1 MKRVFVI
8 VIGSI
13 IVLSIILISIV
24 INNDKRYINK
34 LKSNI
39 INNTEIKSIKYI
51 NKYDDY
57 YIVMDNKKLYLITGS
72 YNTLLEVDRILIHEN
87 NKNYDIIYKDERLM
101 YFSDLCKK
109 NKLKY
114 RYYDLYTYELIDEV
128 VI

>member
-13 IVLSIILISIV
+13 IVLSIIFISIV

-39 INNTEIKSIKYI
+39 INNTGIKSIKYI

-57 YIVMDNKKLYLITGS
+57 YIVMDNKKLYLITGD

-101 YFSDLCKK
+101 YFSDLSKK

>member
-1 MKRVFVI
+1 MI

-51 NKYDDY
+51 NKYDNY
-57 YIVMDNKKLYLITGS
+57 YIVMDNKKLYLITGD

-101 YFSDLCKK
+101 YFSDLSKK

>member
-13 IVLSIILISIV
+13 IVLSIIFISIV

-51 NKYDDY
+51 NKYDNY
-57 YIVMDNKKLYLITGS
+57 YIVMDNKKLYLITGD

-101 YFSDLCKK
+101 YFSDLSKK

>member
-51 NKYDDY
+51 NKYDNY
-57 YIVMDNKKLYLITGS
+57 YIVMDNKKLYLITGD

-87 NKNYDIIYKDERLM
+87 NKSYDIIYKDERLM
-101 YFSDLCKK
+101 YFSDLSKK

>member
-13 IVLSIILISIV
+13 IVLSIILIRIV

-51 NKYDDY
+51 NKYDNY
-57 YIVMDNKKLYLITGS
+57 YIVMDNKKLYLITGD

-87 NKNYDIIYKDERLM
+87 DKNYDIIYKDERLM
-101 YFSDLCKK
+101 YFSDLSKK